1 MEEVAEERRGGRSR
15 GPSGP
20 TCFDFEEVQPAKL
33 SLRDDRDRLFVPR
46 RISLY
51 IPILPSFSL
60 ASTSSTSLCLPLQS
74 TISLTR
80 PGNHCPPLIHKYPLL
95 GSLRIDRG
103 IILLDIIPCPYP
115 LPLRVTADHCSEPS
129 LPSAFSSPSSTPP
142 CSFLLFSFT
151 LFFFLHFRLSFC
163 WLISF
168 FEFLLSFSLEYSLLF
183 YRLLPC
189 LP

>member
-1 MEEVAEERRGGRSR
+1 MVEEVREERRRGRSR

-60 ASTSSTSLCLPLQS
+60 ASTSLCLPLQS
-74 TISLTR
+74 AISLTR

-103 IILLDIIPCPYP
+103 IILPDIIPCPYP
-115 LPLRVTADHCSEPS
+115 LPLRVTADHCSKP
-129 LPSAFSSPSSTPP
+129 LLSPLSFFF
-142 CSFLLFSFT
+142 SFLYPT
-151 LFFFLHFRLSFC
+151 VFLPY
-163 WLISF
+163 SF
-168 FEFLLSFSLEYSLLF
+168 F
-183 YRLLPC
+183 
-189 LP
+189 